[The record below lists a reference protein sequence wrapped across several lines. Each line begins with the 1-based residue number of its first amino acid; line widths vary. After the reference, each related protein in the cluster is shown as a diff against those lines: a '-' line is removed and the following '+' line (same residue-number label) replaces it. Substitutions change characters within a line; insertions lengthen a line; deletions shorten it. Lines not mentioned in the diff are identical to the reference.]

1 MPLRLH
7 NHDLLADAYAV
18 RLFCA
23 LIGVELD
30 LVTVAMLPGE
40 GRRDPALRATNP
52 EATVPTLVDGDV
64 VLARPAAILAHLA
77 LTRDPSG
84 SWFPAEPAA
93 RARTLDWLAFAAG
106 PLAAAEE
113 ARLGAVFGRPSLLAD
128 PSAAARAA
136 FRVLEGHLGR
146 RRAGG
151 HAFLAADHAT
161 IADIA
166 VFPAVALIADIGL
179 SRDEFPELMIW
190 ERRIHALPGFVTMS
204 GVREFV

>member
-1 MPLRLH
+1 MSLRLH

-18 RLFCA
+18 RLLAA
-23 LIGVELD
+23 LIGIELD
-30 LVTVAMLPGE
+30 LVTVALLPGE
-40 GRRDPALRATNP
+40 GRNDPAFRAINP
-52 EATVPTLVDGDV
+52 AATVPTLVDGDV
-64 VLARPAAILAHLA
+64 VLARPTAILAHLA

-84 SWFPAEPAA
+84 TWFPAAPAA

-106 PLAAAEE
+106 PLGAAEE
-113 ARLGAVFGRPSLLAD
+113 ARLASVFGRL
-128 PSAAARAA
+128 SALKAPAASARAA

-146 RRAGG
+146 RRAEGRS
-151 HAFLAADHAT
+151 FLAADHAT

-179 SRDEFPELMIW
+179 SRDEFPELAIW
-190 ERRIHALPGFVTMS
+190 ERHIHALPGFITMS